1 MATRHVALMRGINV
15 GGKNKLPMKDLVAMF
30 AAAGCSEVQS
40 YIQSGNVVFG
50 APAKLA
56 ARVPAVVSAAIAK
69 RFGFAVPI
77 VLRTA
82 DELRE
87 VVDNNPFLAAGI
99 EPAQVHLM
107 FLADRPAPAKV
118 SALAADRS
126 PGDAFA
132 VRGRDVYLHLP
143 NGVART
149 KLTNDWFDRALATTS
164 TVRNWNTV
172 LRLLALATDA

>member
-1 MATRHVALMRGINV
+1 MGSRHVALMRGINV

-30 AAAGCSEVQS
+30 VAAGCEDVTS
-40 YIQSGNVVFG
+40 YIQSGNVVYR
-50 APAKLA
+50 APAKVA
-56 ARVPAVVSAAIAK
+56 ARVPAIVGAAITK
-69 RFGFAVPI
+69 RFGFTVPI

-82 DELRE
+82 DELRD
-87 VVDNNPFLAAGI
+87 VVANNPFLAAGI
-99 EPAQVHLM
+99 EPSQVHMM
-107 FLADRPAPAKV
+107 FLADRPAAAKV
-118 SALAADRS
+118 AILAADRS
-126 PGDAFA
+126 PGDAFT

-172 LRLLALATDA
+172 LRLLALATE